1 MSFITGAPT
10 GAPSTNKFQPYRS
23 TVKRNIMKTI
33 NYSKLPKG
41 LSRNI
46 GLNVY
51 EGRKYVYILIRTQF
65 SGEKDRLWV
74 ITTEEYHKYHG
85 LTMGDQLNDR
95 DIKEIAEEAH
105 SSIESV
111 RNEVSVSA
119 AQQYIEYNET
129 DATYMNY

>member
-1 MSFITGAPT
+1 M
-10 GAPSTNKFQPYRS
+10 R
-23 TVKRNIMKTI
+23 TI

-51 EGRKYVYILIRTQF
+51 EGKRYFYILSRTQYA
-65 SGEKDRLWV
+65 GEEDRLWV
-74 ITTEEYHKYHG
+74 VNLDEYHQYHDI
-85 LTMGDQLNDR
+85 TMSDQLNDR

-105 SSIESV
+105 CSVESV

-119 AQQYIEYNET
+119 AQQYVEYHEP

>member
-1 MSFITGAPT
+1 M
-10 GAPSTNKFQPYRS
+10 R
-23 TVKRNIMKTI
+23 TI

-51 EGRKYVYILIRTQF
+51 EGKKYVYILIRTQF
-65 SGEKDRLWV
+65 SGEKDKLWV
-74 ITTEEYHKYHG
+74 VTSEEYHKYHDI
-85 LTMGDQLNDR
+85 TMGDQLNDR

-105 SSIESV
+105 CSVGSV

-119 AQQYIEYNET
+119 AQQFIEYNEP
-129 DATYMNY
+129 DAISINV

>member
-1 MSFITGAPT
+1 M
-10 GAPSTNKFQPYRS
+10 R
-23 TVKRNIMKTI
+23 TI
-33 NYSKLPKG
+33 NYRKLPKG

-74 ITTEEYHKYHG
+74 VTTEEYHKYHG

-95 DIKEIAEEAH
+95 DIREIAEEAH
-105 SSIESV
+105 CSVESV

-119 AQQYIEYNET
+119 AQQYIEYNEP
-129 DATYMNY
+129 DATYTNY